1 MNILFMRDLS
11 PLFAIITHKKKSI
24 NLVFFLCFAKSME
37 MCIKNFYLY
46 HKEQYL
52 ILIIKKLAI
61 INEFFLHKDICSFVT
76 SKTFFTENSFFYF

>member
-1 MNILFMRDLS
+1 
-11 PLFAIITHKKKSI
+11 
-24 NLVFFLCFAKSME
+24 ME

-61 INEFFLHKDICSFVT
+61 INEFFLHKDICSFAT
-76 SKTFFTENSFFYF
+76 GKTFFTENSFFYF